1 MSIVKVCP
9 EDALDRS
16 AHLAELVLAGYP
28 QLAADTILNNET
40 PGALVRIVG
49 DAIRL
54 LNFEFLG
61 DSTKRKRAYQVLVEI
76 ALNLFGVES
85 MRAGFSKQERKR
97 TIEIIVETLRSWE
110 IAERKESGAAGS
122 AHSAIQEMLQDMKA
136 VLMGRSMV
144 AKMAENVEV
153 ELKQDALMESFISVM
168 RRVIEQNIYYR
179 IVTTGISKVGN
190 DSATGLR
197 MLRHLGAVQVSSN
210 PVIAARAYEESPML
224 WSNFEEVVKE
234 HREWSE
240 KPDEYED
247 EITAYATVTSL
258 LPNLLIFR
266 PLAHLSDF
274 RDGIVSYQLNPF
286 LAASQEKTVKD
297 AMKIYSILGEILGKY
312 DVHLLWN
319 THSEGGRRRPNL
331 VYKVAACSPAA
342 IETTKSLNAMGIGT
356 NNTVT
361 YTASQEVTLILAAIE
376 GMSKALRRGIPITQA
391 YETNMIGRL
400 EDHLREYEAENL
412 LRKTLEGMGDKD
424 QQLVGLA
431 GQLGAFEDVKKASSF
446 AEKMAVVCSKKY
458 LRSLNEK
465 AFADFLNQLN
475 PKITRTRLSQLE
487 QDIQHSGILV
497 TRRVYGI
504 FFGRRNRLKWIAY
517 IEHRF
522 GVSHDD
528 AEEILDKID
537 MLPASKRRAADT
549 YLVLGSKGVRNLT
562 NTEFP
567 DQQLKVWEVSRQKG
581 FRLATFQNSLV
592 KAPDRHMLER
602 LLRIED
608 FRRAYE
614 LTPDLL
620 QTLRN
625 VGIRGEFGNGGLEP
639 NDWPAYGAVL
649 KTMDEFKR
657 AYANFRQK
665 AVEFVSKIAAQMRE
679 S

>member
-1 MSIVKVCP
+1 MSIVEICP
-9 EDALDRS
+9 EDASDRS
-16 AHLAELVLAGYP
+16 AHLVGLVLAGYP

-61 DSTKRKRAYQVLVEI
+61 DSTKRRLAYQVLVEI
-76 ALNLFGVES
+76 LLNLFGVES
-85 MRAGFSKQERKR
+85 MRPGFSRKERKM
-97 TIEIIVETLRSWE
+97 TIGIIVETLRSWE
-110 IAERKESGAAGS
+110 VAERNESGGAGF
-122 AHSAIQEMLQDMKA
+122 AHSVIQEIVQNMKA

-144 AKMAENVEV
+144 AKLAENVMA
-153 ELKQDALMESFISVM
+153 ELKQDALMESFISAM
-168 RRVIEQNIYYR
+168 RRAIEQNIYYR

-210 PVIAARAYEESPML
+210 PVIAARAYEELPEL
-224 WSNFEEVVKE
+224 WGNFEEVVKE
-234 HREWSE
+234 HREWSD
-240 KPDEYED
+240 KSDEYED
-247 EITAYATVTSL
+247 EITAYATVISL
-258 LPNLLIFR
+258 LPNLLVFR

-286 LAASQEKTVKD
+286 LATSQENTVKD
-297 AMKIYSILGEILGKY
+297 AMKIYSILGEILTKY
-312 DVHLLWN
+312 DAHLLWN
-319 THSEGGRRRPNL
+319 THSEGGSRRPNL

-400 EDHLREYEAENL
+400 EDHLREYEAEKL
-412 LRKTLEGMGDKD
+412 LAKTLEGLGDKD
-424 QQLVGLA
+424 QKLVSLA
-431 GQLGAFEDVKKASSF
+431 GQLRAFEDVKKASSF
-446 AEKMAVVCSKKY
+446 AQRMAVVCSKKY
-458 LRSLNEK
+458 LRSLNQK

-487 QDIQHSGILV
+487 QDIQHSGIFV

-504 FFGRRNRLKWIAY
+504 FFGRRNRSKWIAY
-517 IEHRF
+517 IEQRF

-549 YLVLGSKGVRNLT
+549 YLVLGSRAVRNLT

-567 DQQLKVWEVSRQKG
+567 DQQLKVWQVSRQKG
-581 FRLATFQNSLV
+581 FRLATFQNSIV

-620 QTLRN
+620 RTLQN
-625 VGIRGEFGNGGLEP
+625 VGIRGEFGDRGLEP
-639 NDWPAYGAVL
+639 DDWPAYGAVL
-649 KTMDEFKR
+649 KTMDEFKE
-657 AYANFRQK
+657 AYANFRRK
-665 AVEFVSKIAAQMRE
+665 AVEFVSKVGAQTRE